1 MAADLLVLGVN
12 VPEVPPEELKRRL
25 DAGEPLQ
32 LLDVR
37 EPWEYAIAQVPGSV
51 NIPLNE
57 IPRRLQELGVAGDIV
72 VMCKS
77 GGRSRRAAEYLL
89 TRGFERVGN
98 LSGGIDAWTRE
109 IDPSLTPY

>member
-1 MAADLLVLGVN
+1 VN
-12 VPEVPPEELKRRL
+12 VAEVPVQELKRRL
-25 DAGEPLQ
+25 DAGEPLL

-37 EPWEYAIAQVPGSV
+37 EPWECTIARLPGSV

-89 TRGFERVGN
+89 AQGFERVGN
-98 LSGGIDAWTRE
+98 LSGGINAWTRE
-109 IDPSLTPY
+109 IDPGLTSY